1 MRVNEDENA
10 GANNCLL
17 DLKNV
22 YFVKFK
28 FVYKGPTHDCIK
40 FTTTDDSFLFFS
52 VKFQMWPSPQTPE

>member
-28 FVYKGPTHDCIK
+28 FVYKGPTHHCIK